1 MGVIKAANSLTLL
14 HVVVDWSGWWQVK
27 KGTLNAIYCA
37 RSPTFPATMK
47 WTFDPEQQVHF
58 SLPGRME
65 PYALRTFHP
74 STSPR
79 VQAPVPGRRA
89 ESVLLIPHMLRHTLR
104 LLLSWVRLTLRAQC
118 ARRSTGLGGHAWNV
132 DQWERRLRVL
142 KRNEATRERCTTVPA
157 FDPAA
162 SQLLRQ
168 QLLRSVGR
176 TNNRP
181 APEPTAKRC
190 FGTTCTFTLFCV
202 YQKWQT
208 R

>member
-1 MGVIKAANSLTLL
+1 MQSIVQDRRHFQRQWNEHSTPSNKFISLCQAG
-14 HVVVDWSGWWQVK
+14 WSRMRMRRM
-27 KGTLNAIYCA
+27 
-37 RSPTFPATMK
+37 RS
-47 WTFDPEQQVHF
+47 
-58 SLPGRME
+58 
-65 PYALRTFHP
+65 
-74 STSPR
+74 
-79 VQAPVPGRRA
+79 
-89 ESVLLIPHMLRHTLR
+89 SVLLIPHMLRHTLR